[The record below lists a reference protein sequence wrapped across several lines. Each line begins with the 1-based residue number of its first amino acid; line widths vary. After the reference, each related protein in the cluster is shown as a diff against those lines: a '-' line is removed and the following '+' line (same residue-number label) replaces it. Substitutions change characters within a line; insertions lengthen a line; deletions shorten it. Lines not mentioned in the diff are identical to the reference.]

1 MQGTMVKGYF
11 SALILR
17 RQGLRFQIYKIFQ
30 NFVNCKTMYK
40 PGDVLLLDFETEVIF
55 SRYEGHLAVI
65 EIGEMYSKVDPLR
78 LISKYDFLS
87 QRRET

>member
-1 MQGTMVKGYF
+1 
-11 SALILR
+11 
-17 RQGLRFQIYKIFQ
+17 
-30 NFVNCKTMYK
+30 MYK

-78 LISKYDFLS
+78 LISKYDFMS